1 MSDDVDTDAKEKS
14 WRTRV
19 RKMDEDEIEDLV
31 DRLAPA
37 KPLYRVGPT
46 EAYYLEPS
54 CTVYP
59 GAPRIDLV
67 LSPEF
72 DESNRRDYVQKVTTG
87 RDSDSAPKR
96 GEIQGLSKRSRR
108 RSRQQARALIAALCI
123 DQSVAVT
130 LRFPQGAVT
139 EGVEAEKAFKAF
151 FVSLERW
158 AKRQGARVGGYR
170 AYEKAK
176 GEETIHVHGWIWISH
191 PELLADL
198 GSEIAA
204 RWPSRAGF
212 RKAHS
217 KVVKVDFVRTENFLW
232 STLEYI
238 MKQQGKSE
246 ITRVFPV
253 ACLRKQNLPFA
264 EPKRIE
270 VDVPQ
275 AQWIKHEANKQMKRA
290 NFPEPRRMVFN
301 LPEPDRENLLRD
313 SYQARRGPTPME
325 VFDLKVGEA
334 LDETIRIQMEEDAAT
349 SDLLEDIN
357 EVFAYEY
364 GPKDE

>member
-1 MSDDVDTDAKEKS
+1 MPDNISTREEDILWRSRIHRLDDAEL
-14 WRTRV
+14 
-19 RKMDEDEIEDLV
+19 EAIV

-37 KPLYRVGPT
+37 RPLYRVGPT

-67 LSPEF
+67 LSPEY
-72 DESNRRDYVQKVTTG
+72 DESNRREYVQKVTTG
-87 RDSDSAPKR
+87 RDRDVAPKR
-96 GEIQGLSKRSRR
+96 GEIHGLSKRSRR
-108 RSRQQARALIAALCI
+108 RSRQQARTLIPAMCI

-130 LRFPQGAVT
+130 LRFPQGLVT
-139 EGVEAEKAFKAF
+139 GGKEAQKRFVAF
-151 FVSLERW
+151 FASLERW
-158 AKRQGARVGGYR
+158 AQGQGAEVGGYR
-170 AYEKAK
+170 SFEKAK
-176 GEETIHVHGWIWISH
+176 KEETIHVHGWIWISR

-198 GSEIAA
+198 ASEIEA

-217 KVVKVDFVRTENFLW
+217 KVVKFDFVRSEEFLGG
-232 STLEYI
+232 TLEYI
-238 MKQQGKSE
+238 MKQEGKSE
-246 ITRVFPV
+246 ITGVRPV
-253 ACLRKQNLPFA
+253 ACIREQNLPFA

-275 AQWIKHEANKQMKRA
+275 AQWLKSEANKIMKRA

-301 LPEPDRENLLRD
+301 LQEPDRGNLLRD
-313 SYQARRGPTPME
+313 SYQARRGPTPAE
-325 VFDLKVGEA
+325 IFDLKVGEA
-334 LDETIRIQMEEDAAT
+334 LDETIRIQMEEEEAM

-357 EVFAYEY
+357 EVFAYDY
-364 GPKDE
+364 GPPDE